1 MTEQPRLPANWE
13 PRKPNLDS
21 KPISGHRKKSPYPAI
36 LLTLLGTFLLT
47 AGSFFGCAAS
57 LASLRGGRQNGWVTF
72 FLVSFA
78 IGVVGFVVTAL
89 GLIVRLII
97 GAFRGGS
104 ED

>member
-1 MTEQPRLPANWE
+1 
-13 PRKPNLDS
+13 
-21 KPISGHRKKSPYPAI
+21 
-36 LLTLLGTFLLT
+36 
-47 AGSFFGCAAS
+47 
-57 LASLRGGRQNGWVTF
+57 VTF